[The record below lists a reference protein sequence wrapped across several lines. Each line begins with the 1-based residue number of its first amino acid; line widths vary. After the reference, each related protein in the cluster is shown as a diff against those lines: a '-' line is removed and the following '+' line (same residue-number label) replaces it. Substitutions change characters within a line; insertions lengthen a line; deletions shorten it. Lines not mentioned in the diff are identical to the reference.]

1 MLHKTE
7 YSVSL
12 PSKGFNFQEAKT
24 TLNEPL
30 GRFFYDPWQVKPE
43 YKNTI
48 WEDLLKSLPVD
59 QGEARVIKLDYG
71 TTYMSHTDID
81 DRWHLTLQGERSY
94 LIDLDEEQMFLTQPD
109 GNWYEMNAGKRH
121 VASNYGNIHRYQLV
135 VRKLLIES
143 EHDNLVNIKIQPVEE
158 LFDTRYQ
165 FDNLISPWLNTIN
178 KQGAMKDFNYENVTV
193 TFKITPAALATFP
206 KQELFK
212 VIT

>member
-1 MLHKTE
+1 
-7 YSVSL
+7 
-12 PSKGFNFQEAKT
+12 
-24 TLNEPL
+24 
-30 GRFFYDPWQVKPE
+30 
-43 YKNTI
+43 
-48 WEDLLKSLPVD
+48 
-59 QGEARVIKLDYG
+59 
-71 TTYMSHTDID
+71 MSHTDID

>member
-24 TLNEPL
+24 TLNEPS

-48 WEDLLKSLPVD
+48 WENLLKSLPVD

-81 DRWHLTLQGERSY
+81 DRWHLTLQGERAY
-94 LIDLDEEQMFLTQPD
+94 LIDLDEEQMFLTYPD
-109 GNWYEMNAGKRH
+109 GNWYEMNAGRRH
-121 VASNYGNIHRYQLV
+121 VASNYGSIHRYQLV

-143 EHDNLVNIKIQPVEE
+143 RHTNLVNVKIQPVEE

-178 KQGAMKDFNYENVTV
+178 KQGVMKDFTHDNQTV
-193 TFKITPAALATFP
+193 TFKITTDALATFP
-206 KQELFK
+206 KQKLFK
-212 VIT
+212 AIT